1 MKNTCRWMLLAPLLV
16 LALVAC
22 KTMTHDE
29 IKDRVDMPAPVV
41 EPAKYIFHRVKPGET
56 MATIS
61 RWYTG
66 RDSNWKEI
74 AEENPGL
81 KPFALKKDE
90 IVKVPTALATAH
102 RNPPSGSTAPRKRV
116 KKPSSSPS
124 GSGGTDDDA
133 GSSSGEDEAVFGPK

>member
-1 MKNTCRWMLLAPLLV
+1 MKNTCKWMLLAPLLV

-41 EPAKYIFHRVKPGET
+41 EPSKYIFHRVKSGET

-66 RDSNWKEI
+66 RDGNWKEI

-81 KPFALKKDE
+81 KPFALKKDD

-102 RNPPSGSTAPRKRV
+102 KDPPSGSTAPRKRV
-116 KKPSSSPS
+116 QKPT
-124 GSGGTDDDA
+124 GRASGGGTEDDGGA
-133 GSSSGEDEAVFGPK
+133 SSGEDDAVFGPK